1 MKKAKH
7 ILAPLVTFIIVFI
20 LHLLYFKIT
29 ERNCEAISWFHMY
42 IRGQEY
48 LLGISYA
55 LSIAFITFSFLKF
68 KENRKNAL
76 KAATAGG
83 FFTII
88 LWLFCFL
95 SGCCG
100 SPMLIVYLNLLGIS
114 GLKIPKLFLLL
125 MTIIF
130 IGAGFF
136 WLIKRSPKSCY
147 GCKPCDRDKA

>member
-1 MKKAKH
+1 MRRIKK
-7 ILAPLVTFIIVFI
+7 IIPPLVTFITVFI
-20 LHLLYFKIT
+20 LHILYFKIT
-29 ERNCEAISWFHMY
+29 EENCEAIGWFQRY
-42 IRGQEY
+42 IREQEY
-48 LLGISYA
+48 FLGISYA

-68 KENRKNAL
+68 KENRKKAL

-83 FFTII
+83 SFTII

-100 SPMLIVYLNLLGIS
+100 SPMLIVYLNLVGIS

-130 IGAGFF
+130 VGAGFL

-147 GCKPCDRDKA
+147 GCKPCDQDKA

>member
-1 MKKAKH
+1 M
-7 ILAPLVTFIIVFI
+7 IPLITFIIVII
-20 LHLLYFKIT
+20 LHLLHFKIT
-29 ERNCEAISWFHMY
+29 EESCESNGWFQRY
-42 IRGQEY
+42 FRDQEIFM
-48 LLGISYA
+48 GISYA
-55 LSIAFITFSFLKF
+55 LSFAFIAFSFLKF
-68 KENRKNAL
+68 KEDRKNAL
-76 KAATAGG
+76 RAASAGG

-130 IGAGFF
+130 ISIGYY

-147 GCKPCDRDKA
+147 GCKPCDQDKV